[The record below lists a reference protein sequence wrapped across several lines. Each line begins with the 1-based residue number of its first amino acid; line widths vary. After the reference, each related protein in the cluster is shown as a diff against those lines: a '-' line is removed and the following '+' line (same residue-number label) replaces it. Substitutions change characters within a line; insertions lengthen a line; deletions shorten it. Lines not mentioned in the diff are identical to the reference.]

1 MRAAGGASGRAVRVA
16 LLLGQRYREGALWSS
31 LPAQTLTHGA
41 VSRARAGAD
50 VRLFDM
56 VRRDAGVQRQK
67 LLELLQM
74 LDIWNL
80 RGFSG
85 QNRRERAWNFATR
98 VLPCL
103 TWMVKYNPR
112 KQLWND
118 MAAGLAVSFLIVPQ
132 VRKRHAIHGF
142 AAQRTRCA
150 TRSAL

>member
-1 MRAAGGASGRAVRVA
+1 
-16 LLLGQRYREGALWSS
+16 
-31 LPAQTLTHGA
+31 
-41 VSRARAGAD
+41 

-118 MAAGLAVSFLIVPQ
+118 MAAGLAVSFLIIPQ
-132 VRKRHAIHGF
+132 ARTERTVQSLAAQQTALRREICALTRLRRVQGLSYAGVAGLPAIHGLCARP
-142 AAQRTRCA
+142 AAPA
-150 TRSAL
+150 V